1 MRPSMPTRSFE
12 FPPETSSGYLV
23 RDANRAFQRL
33 LERRLAPH
41 GVTRGQWYFLRALW
55 TEDGLTQR
63 ELSSRVGTMEPTT
76 VVALRGMEKVGLV
89 SRARSADD
97 KRKVHV
103 RLTARAKRLKAK
115 LLPLAREI
123 TVEAAEGIAPGDIER
138 FHDVLRRMT
147 ANLDRI
153 ER

>member
-1 MRPSMPTRSFE
+1 MPKRPFE
-12 FPPETSSGYLV
+12 FPPQTSSGYLV

-41 GVTRGQWYFLRALW
+41 GVTRGQWSFLRALW
-55 TEDGLTQR
+55 NEDGLTQR
-63 ELSSRVGTMEPTT
+63 ELSVRVGTMEPTT
-76 VVALRGMEKVGLV
+76 VVALRGMEKAGLV
-89 SRARSADD
+89 TRLRSADD

-103 RLTARAKRLKAK
+103 RLTARAKRLKGK
-115 LLPLAREI
+115 LLPLARDI
-123 TVEAAEGIAPGDIER
+123 TVEAAEGIGRNEVKR
-138 FHDVLRRMT
+138 FHEVLRRMT